1 MPSSAGGPGRQKS
14 RALRILLVSAALVA
28 VTLGSYWGVL
38 SHPFSILDD
47 DEYVTRN
54 TAVQEGLTS
63 KSAGWAITSTHAANW
78 HPLTWLSH
86 MLDVELF
93 GLDAGRHHAVNLI
106 LHAANSVLL
115 FLLLA
120 RMTGNLWPSALV
132 SALFAVHPL
141 HVESVAWVAERKNV
155 LSTLLWLLTIRAW
168 VRYAAAPRAGRYLL
182 VVLLFALG
190 LMAKPML
197 VTLPLTLL
205 LLDWWPLHRFRQGT
219 AGGGGAAGFMTGSVP
234 LVVEKIPLL
243 VLSAISSALTLHAQR
258 AGGALVSLRAIPLRE
273 RIPGAILALAG
284 YLWKMLWPGPLSVF
298 YPHDAATRPAWQI
311 LGAALLLA
319 ALTVAAFWL
328 ARRAPYAL
336 VGWLWYVGTLIPVI
350 GLVQVGGQAMADRY
364 TYVPLIGIFIAIAW
378 GAADLARARPR
389 LRGVLAAGGAVAVLS
404 LAAATRTQAA
414 FWRSDITLFERAVQ
428 ATSGN
433 ALAHNN
439 LGLALFRAGR
449 TQEAIT
455 HYREALRI
463 EPTDSFARRNLAY
476 ALLEEGRFAEALDH
490 YNEVLNVLPGDPE
503 TQFHMARA
511 LQRLGRPAEAIA
523 RYTEALRLRPE
534 FEQARNN
541 LANLLAAEGRLDEAL
556 IQYRA
561 ALAHA
566 PDNPNVRYNLA
577 RALLRQG
584 KLHEAGAL
592 LEEAL
597 RLRPDFPEAHNTLGL
612 IRAREGRPREAAA
625 HFTEALRL
633 RPGYEEARRNL
644 EAARARMKITAS

>member
-1 MPSSAGGPGRQKS
+1 
-14 RALRILLVSAALVA
+14 
-28 VTLGSYWGVL
+28 
-38 SHPFSILDD
+38 
-47 DEYVTRN
+47 
-54 TAVQEGLTS
+54 
-63 KSAGWAITSTHAANW
+63 
-78 HPLTWLSH
+78 
-86 MLDVELF
+86 MLDVELY
-93 GLDAGRHHAVNLI
+93 GLDAGGHHVTN
-106 LHAANSVLL
+106 LL
-115 FLLLA
+115 FHVASTLLLFGLL
-120 RMTGNLWPSALV
+120 RRTTGQAGPSAFV
-132 SALFAVHPL
+132 AALFAIHPL
-141 HVESVAWVAERKNV
+141 HVESVAWVAERKDV
-155 LSTLLWLLTIRAW
+155 LSTLLWLLTVWAW
-168 VRYAAAPRAGRYLL
+168 VRYAAAPRLGRYLL

-205 LLDWWPLHRFRQGT
+205 LLDWWPLRRFRPGE
-219 AGGGGAAGFMTGSVP
+219 AGGGGATGLVTGLVP

-258 AGGALVSLRAIPLRE
+258 AGGALVSLRSIPLRE

-284 YLWKMLWPGPLSVF
+284 YLWKMLWPAHLSVF
-298 YPHDAATRPAWQI
+298 YPHDAAMRPAWQI

-319 ALTVAAFWL
+319 ALTAAAFWL

-336 VGWLWYVGTLIPVI
+336 MGWLWYVGTLVPVI

-404 LAAATRTQAA
+404 LAVATRAQAA
-414 FWRSDITLFERAVQ
+414 FWSSDIALFERAVH

-439 LGLALFRAGR
+439 LGLAFFRDGR
-449 TQEAIT
+449 TQEAIA

-476 ALLEEGRFAEALDH
+476 ALLEEGRFAEALEQYTKLLD
-490 YNEVLNVLPGDPE
+490 LLPGDPE
-503 TQFHMARA
+503 TRFHMARA
-511 LQRLGRPAEAIA
+511 LQRLGRPAEAVA
-523 RYTEALRLRPE
+523 RYTEALRLKPD

-541 LANLLAAEGRLDEAL
+541 LANLLAAEGRLDEAVV
-556 IQYRA
+556 QYRA

-577 RALLRQG
+577 RALLRRG
-584 KLHEAGAL
+584 ELHEAGAL

-597 RLRPDFPEAHNTLGL
+597 RLKPDFPEAHNTLGL
-612 IRAREGRPREAAA
+612 IRAREGRPHEAAS
-625 HFTEALRL
+625 HFAEALRL

-644 EAARARMKITAS
+644 EALRARMKITAS